1 MKWIDTFRV
10 FGGADVID
18 PTEVTVIDIPKRI
31 SDDAGRRT
39 ELDRDLDDK
48 VKQRQISLAVEYAAR
63 ARAR

>member
-31 SDDAGRRT
+31 SEDAGRRT